1 MSAALRACQR
11 VAMIDATAPDGTRLH
26 LSAHSVSGYKGVFES
41 AGRYQAQVRVGGK
54 QKYIGIFPTKMEAAI
69 AVARA
74 IGEPSDDPDADLATA
89 TDVRDGGHGAATED
103 ADMAEAEAD
112 MAEAGDAGSGPQVEV
127 TSTKVEVTSTKV
139 DDDDDD
145 QGGSSIGPY
154 SAEVVGQMRGP
165 ELRRAVRGALTESGK
180 TQTAF
185 AIALGVNPAYLSQW
199 LNQNWYGHTHGR
211 PKVEKFIEG
220 RVRAYLRGGA
230 LEPVRACMGPPALGG
245 ATSNAPTQPM
255 HACKHAQGGATS
267 SAPAQPMER
276 RRQPRA
282 TSTAATGDV
291 ARQRLFSNLVD
302 EVRGGSSST
311 DDL

>member
-1 MSAALRACQR
+1 
-11 VAMIDATAPDGTRLH
+11 
-26 LSAHSVSGYKGVFES
+26 
-41 AGRYQAQVRVGGK
+41 
-54 QKYIGIFPTKMEAAI
+54 MEAAI

-112 MAEAGDAGSGPQVEV
+112 MAEAGDAGSGPQVV
-127 TSTKVEVTSTKV
+127 VTSTKV
-139 DDDDDD
+139 DDVDDD

-211 PKVEKFIEG
+211 PKVERFIEG

-230 LEPVRACMGPPALGG
+230 LEPVNACMGPPALGG

-255 HACKHAQGGATS
+255 HACKHAQGGAAS

-291 ARQRLFSNLVD
+291 VRQRLFSNLVD

>member
-1 MSAALRACQR
+1 
-11 VAMIDATAPDGTRLH
+11 
-26 LSAHSVSGYKGVFES
+26 
-41 AGRYQAQVRVGGK
+41 
-54 QKYIGIFPTKMEAAI
+54 
-69 AVARA
+69 
-74 IGEPSDDPDADLATA
+74 
-89 TDVRDGGHGAATED
+89 
-103 ADMAEAEAD
+103 MAEAEAD

-211 PKVEKFIEG
+211 PKVERFIEG

-230 LEPVRACMGPPALGG
+230 LEPVHACMGPPALGG
-245 ATSNAPTQPM
+245 ATSSAAATR
-255 HACKHAQGGATS
+255 AVDVLCAAQAAT
-267 SAPAQPMER
+267 R
-276 RRQPRA
+276 WQPRLWA
-282 TSTAATGDV
+282 TSTLGRSRSRRT
-291 ARQRLFSNLVD
+291 
-302 EVRGGSSST
+302 SSSRAIQSPRRGQNQSSCT
-311 DDL
+311 TRWSPCNCSQRVCQ